1 MANRILINKGQYM
14 SPKKERIRGRR
25 KPREGRYS
33 NALCF
38 PFVKTRKHSNSESYT
53 RADISSA
60 SIFSTHTTN
69 HAIY

>member
-33 NALCF
+33 NAL
-38 PFVKTRKHSNSESYT
+38 
-53 RADISSA
+53 
-60 SIFSTHTTN
+60 
-69 HAIY
+69 